1 LNRHRPNPNPKMNPQ
16 DPNTT
21 LISDINHRLIVPI
34 QTRGG
39 LGKSTVAITLCEWMH
54 QRKIQWRGY
63 DLDGFNRTLSTVFP
77 DEVTAVEMSREP
89 EADIIKILRK
99 VAQQDVTL
107 IDPSAHMNKT
117 ILSSF
122 EKIDFTS
129 FAARAQV
136 RTTVMIYPMDEVSD
150 MDDISETVD
159 VLGDRVDWIVVRNPV
174 RIATTRFFDGSEL
187 ETTLKAYKAVNLEI
201 PPLLSDTRNH
211 LRAHEVQLGRGLS
224 PAEALKNLS
233 LKIDLV
239 HRTILE
245 RWLADLFRCFDA
257 IALHLVP
264 TVAAREIQP
273 ATKAV
278 PRRSLR
284 KEAAINLENI
294 L

>member
-1 LNRHRPNPNPKMNPQ
+1 MNPNPNI
-16 DPNTT
+16 
-21 LISDINHRLIVPI
+21 ISVSEINHRLIVPI

-39 LGKSTVAITLCEWMH
+39 LGKSTVAITLCEWLR
-54 QRKIQWRGY
+54 QRGVPWAGY
-63 DLDGFNRTLSTVFP
+63 DLDSFNRTLHTVFT
-77 DEVTAVEMSREP
+77 DDVVEVEMSREP
-89 EADIIKILRK
+89 EGDIIKILRK

-117 ILSSF
+117 ILSAF

-129 FAARAQV
+129 FAASAQV
-136 RTTVMIYPMDEVSD
+136 RTTVMIFPMDEVSD

-159 VLGDRVDWIVVRNPV
+159 VLGDRVDWIVIRNPV

-187 ETTLKAYKAVNLEI
+187 EMKLKEYKAASLEI
-201 PPLLSDTRNH
+201 PALLSDTRNH

-245 RWLADLFRCFDA
+245 RWLGDVFRRFDT
-257 IALHLVP
+257 IASHLVP
-264 TVAAREIQP
+264 SAAAKLIQP
-273 ATKAV
+273 AAKPTS
-278 PRRSLR
+278 RRSLK

>member
-1 LNRHRPNPNPKMNPQ
+1 MNPQ
-16 DPNTT
+16 DPNTNST
-21 LISDINHRLIVPI
+21 SDINHRLIVPI

-39 LGKSTVAITLCEWMH
+39 LGKSTVAIALCEWMR
-54 QRKIQWRGY
+54 QRGVPWQGY
-63 DLDGFNRTLSTVFP
+63 DLDSFNRTLSTVYP
-77 DEVTAVEMSREP
+77 DEITAVEMSREP
-89 EADIIKILRK
+89 EGDLIKILRK

-117 ILSSF
+117 ILSAF
-122 EKIDFTS
+122 EKIDFPA
-129 FAARAQV
+129 FAAKAQV
-136 RTTVMIYPMDEVSD
+136 RTTVLIFPMDEVSD

-159 VLGDRVDWIVVRNPV
+159 VLGNRVDWIIVRNPV

-187 ETTLKAYKAVNLEI
+187 EAKLKEYQAASLEV
-201 PPLLSDTRNH
+201 PALLSDTRNH

-224 PAEALKNLS
+224 PAEALKNLT

-245 RWLADLFRCFDA
+245 RWLGDLFRHFDA
-257 IALHLVP
+257 LASHLVP
-264 TVAAREIQP
+264 TTAAKSIQP
-273 ATKAV
+273 ATKTV
-278 PRRSLR
+278 PRRSLK

>member
-1 LNRHRPNPNPKMNPQ
+1 MNPNPN
-16 DPNTT
+16 TT
-21 LISDINHRLIVPI
+21 SNSDIKHRLIVPI

-39 LGKSTVAITLCEWMH
+39 LGKSTVAITLCEWMR
-54 QRKIQWRGY
+54 QREIKWHGY
-63 DLDGFNRTLSTVFP
+63 DLDSFNRTLSTVFP
-77 DEVTAVEMSREP
+77 DEVAAVTITREP
-89 EADIIKILRK
+89 EGDIIKVLRK

-107 IDPSAHMNKT
+107 VDPSAHMNKT
-117 ILSSF
+117 ILSAF
-122 EKIDFTS
+122 EKINFTD
-129 FAARAQV
+129 FAAKAQV
-136 RTTVMIYPMDEVSD
+136 RATVMIYPMDEVSD

-159 VLGDRVDWIVVRNPV
+159 ILGNRVDWIVVRNPV

-187 ETTLKAYKAVNLEI
+187 EATLKSYKAAYLEI

-233 LKIDLV
+233 LKIDLI

-245 RWLADLFRCFDA
+245 RWLGDLFRHFDA
-257 IALHLVP
+257 IASHLVP
-264 TVAAREIQP
+264 TAAARDIQP
-273 ATKAV
+273 AAKTAS
-278 PRRSLR
+278 RRSLK

>member
-1 LNRHRPNPNPKMNPQ
+1 LNHRPNQSLKVNPNPS
-16 DPNTT
+16 T
-21 LISDINHRLIVPI
+21 ISASEINHRLIVPI

-39 LGKSTVAITLCEWMH
+39 LGKSTTAITLCEWLR
-54 QRKIQWRGY
+54 QRGVRWAGY
-63 DLDGFNRTLSTVFP
+63 DLDSFNRTLSTVFP
-77 DEVTAVEMSREP
+77 DEVTSVEMSREP
-89 EADIIKILRK
+89 EGDIIKILRK

-117 ILSSF
+117 ILSAF
-122 EKIDFTS
+122 EKINFPA
-129 FAARAQV
+129 FAASAQV

-187 ETTLKAYKAVNLEI
+187 ERKLQEYKASSLEI
-201 PPLLSDTRNH
+201 PALLSDTRNH
-211 LRAHEVQLGRGLS
+211 LRAHEVQIGRGLS
-224 PAEALKNLS
+224 PAVALKNLS

-245 RWLADLFRCFDA
+245 RWLGDVFRRFDA
-257 IALHLVP
+257 IASHLVP
-264 TVAAREIQP
+264 SAAAKLIQP
-273 ATKAV
+273 AAKTA
-278 PRRSLR
+278 PRRSLK

>member
-1 LNRHRPNPNPKMNPQ
+1 MNPQ
-16 DPNTT
+16 DSNTNST
-21 LISDINHRLIVPI
+21 SDIDHRLLVPI

-39 LGKSTVAITLCEWMH
+39 LGKSTVAITLCEWMR
-54 QRKIQWRGY
+54 QRGIPWQGY
-63 DLDGFNRTLSTVFP
+63 DLDGFNRTLSTVYP
-77 DEVTAVEMSREP
+77 DEITAVAMSQEP
-89 EADIIKILRK
+89 EGDIIKILRK

-107 IDPSAHMNKT
+107 IDPSAHMNKN
-117 ILSSF
+117 ILLAF
-122 EKIDFTS
+122 ERIDFTS
-129 FAARAQV
+129 FAANAKV

-159 VLGDRVDWIVVRNPV
+159 VLGDRVDWIIVRNPV

-187 ETTLKAYKAVNLEI
+187 EAVLRTHHAVELEI

-245 RWLADLFRCFDA
+245 RWLRDVFRGFDA
-257 IALHLVP
+257 IASHLVP
-264 TVAAREIQP
+264 TAAAKAIQP
-273 ATKAV
+273 AARSTH
-278 PRRSLR
+278 RRSLK